1 MQRAEEN
8 RKTVIEQ
15 KMQKASR
22 NSLKIKTQRK
32 GKSMAPLKGIEHD
45 EMTPIN
51 ETWELISE
59 DNELSF
65 DFGQPDKND
74 YKLSL
79 PINISMGGLDN
90 LKGSKNMKSV
100 QEQVMIVDGKKFTF
114 NINVDIQIDPIE

>member
-1 MQRAEEN
+1 
-8 RKTVIEQ
+8 
-15 KMQKASR
+15 
-22 NSLKIKTQRK
+22 
-32 GKSMAPLKGIEHD
+32 MAPLKGIEHD